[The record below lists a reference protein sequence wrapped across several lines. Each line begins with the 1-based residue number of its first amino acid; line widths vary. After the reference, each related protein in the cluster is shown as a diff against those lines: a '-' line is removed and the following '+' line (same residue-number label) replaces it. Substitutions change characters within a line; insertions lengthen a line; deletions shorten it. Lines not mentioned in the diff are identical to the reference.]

1 MNKTKIGIFLSL
13 LLLVGLTSCGEQK
26 SNNKLMLNEILID
39 NQNNFQDDYGLHS
52 AWIEIFNRSYGS
64 ADLAGCLLKVSS
76 QPGDTVTY
84 FIPKG
89 DVLTL
94 VKPRQH
100 ALFWADGEP
109 NRGTFHTSCKLN
121 PETANWIGL
130 FDSGRNIIDQIVVPA
145 NALGADQSYARI
157 SDGAADWEVKGGSKD
172 KYVTPSTNNKTLD
185 SNAKMEK
192 FEEHDSVGIGMSI
205 SAMSVVFC
213 GLILLFVAF
222 KVVGK
227 VAVNLSKR
235 NAMKAKGL
243 FDSGRNII
251 DQIVV
256 PANAL
261 GADQSY
267 ARISDGAAD
276 WEVKG
281 GSKDK
286 YVTPST
292 NNKTLDSNAKMEKFE
307 EHDSVGI
314 GMSISAMSVVFCGLI
329 LLFVAF
335 KVVGKVA
342 VNLSKR
348 NAMKAKG
355 IDKVEAKELSQAP
368 GEVYAAIS
376 MALHE
381 MQDEVHDVEETVL
394 TITRVKRSYSP
405 WSSKIY
411 TLRENP
417 NRK

>member
-1 MNKTKIGIFLSL
+1 MNKTKIGIFFTL
-13 LLLVGLTSCGEQK
+13 LLMLGVCSSCGEK
-26 SNNKLMLNEILID
+26 KDTNKLLLNEVLIT
-39 NQNNFQDDYGLHS
+39 NESNFQDDYGVHR
-52 AWIEIFNRSYGS
+52 AWIEIFNKSYGS
-64 ADLAGCLLKVSS
+64 ADLAACLLKVSS

-89 DVLTL
+89 DILTL

-109 NRGTFHTSCKLN
+109 NRGTFHTSFKLN
-121 PETANWIGL
+121 PETANWVGL
-130 FDSGRNIIDQIVVPA
+130 FDSGRKLLDQVVIPA
-145 NALGADQSYARI
+145 GTLGPNQSYARI

-213 GLILLFVAF
+213 GLILLF
-222 KVVGK
+222 
-227 VAVNLSKR
+227 
-235 NAMKAKGL
+235 
-243 FDSGRNII
+243 I
-251 DQIVV
+251 
-256 PANAL
+256 
-261 GADQSY
+261 
-267 ARISDGAAD
+267 
-276 WEVKG
+276 
-281 GSKDK
+281 
-286 YVTPST
+286 
-292 NNKTLDSNAKMEKFE
+292 
-307 EHDSVGI
+307 
-314 GMSISAMSVVFCGLI
+314 
-329 LLFVAF
+329 AF

>member
-1 MNKTKIGIFLSL
+1 MNKTKIGIFFSL
-13 LLLVGLTSCGEQK
+13 LLLIGLTSCDEQK
-26 SNNKLMLNEILID
+26 SNNKLMLNEVLID

-76 QPGDTVTY
+76 QPGDTITY

-109 NRGTFHTSCKLN
+109 NRGTFHTSFKLN

-145 NALGADQSYARI
+145 NALGPDQSYARV
-157 SDGAADWEVKGGSKD
+157 SDGVADWEVKGGSSD
-172 KYVTPSTNNKTLD
+172 KYVTPSTNNKTLN

-192 FEEHDSVGIGMSI
+192 FEEHDSAGIGMSI

-213 GLILLFVAF
+213 GLILLF
-222 KVVGK
+222 
-227 VAVNLSKR
+227 
-235 NAMKAKGL
+235 
-243 FDSGRNII
+243 I
-251 DQIVV
+251 
-256 PANAL
+256 
-261 GADQSY
+261 
-267 ARISDGAAD
+267 
-276 WEVKG
+276 
-281 GSKDK
+281 
-286 YVTPST
+286 
-292 NNKTLDSNAKMEKFE
+292 
-307 EHDSVGI
+307 
-314 GMSISAMSVVFCGLI
+314 
-329 LLFVAF
+329 AF